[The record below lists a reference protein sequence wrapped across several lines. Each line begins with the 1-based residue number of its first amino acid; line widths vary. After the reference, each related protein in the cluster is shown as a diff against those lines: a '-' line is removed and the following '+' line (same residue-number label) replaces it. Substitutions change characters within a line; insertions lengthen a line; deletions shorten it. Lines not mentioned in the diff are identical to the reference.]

1 MRLFEITEPRN
12 IPIAQLSR
20 QLTGTQSIKDI
31 SMIVQKTF
39 PELDVDSMK
48 NSKVDKN
55 TVNVGAF
62 YDTDTDEEEN
72 EITVELLFSND
83 DTVTWNAENRKN
95 FLRRLQSTIKHEY
108 MHADQ
113 HAARDYDADSYGMDD
128 TTSSREYYSRG
139 DEIEA
144 YAMNIADELKRKQ
157 GVDGA
162 MQTLRTVTKSSQL
175 KDKLGYLLSPDLKGY
190 IDEFDDN
197 PRVIK
202 ALLKKIY
209 QFLTK

>member
-1 MRLFEITEPRN
+1 MRLYEITEPRD

-20 QLTGTQSIKDI
+20 QLTGTQSIEDI
-31 SMIVQKTF
+31 STIIQKAF
-39 PELDVDSMK
+39 PELNIDSLQNKQIDV
-48 NSKVDKN
+48 N

-62 YDTDTDEEEN
+62 YDDEEEN
-72 EITVELLFSND
+72 DITVELMFSNQ
-83 DTVTWNAENRKN
+83 DTVTWNVENRKD

-128 TTSSREYYSRG
+128 TTTSREYYSRG

-157 GVDGA
+157 GSKGA
-162 MQTLRTVTKSSQL
+162 MQILRTVTKSSQL

>member
-20 QLTGTQSIKDI
+20 QLTGTQDIEDI
-31 SMIVQKTF
+31 SLIVQKAF
-39 PELDVDSMK
+39 PDLNVDSMQNK
-48 NSKVDKN
+48 QIDTN

-62 YDTDTDEEEN
+62 YDDEEDN
-72 EITVELLFSND
+72 DITVELMFSD
-83 DTVTWNAENRKN
+83 EDTITWNAENRKN

-113 HAARDYDADSYGMDD
+113 HAARDYDGDSYGMDD
-128 TTSSREYYSRG
+128 STTSREYYSRG

-144 YAMNIADELKRKQ
+144 YAMNIADELQRKQ
-157 GVDGA
+157 GLEGA

>member
-20 QLTGTQSIKDI
+20 QLTGTQDIEDI
-31 SMIVQKTF
+31 SLIVQKAF
-39 PELDVDSMK
+39 PDLNVDSMQNK
-48 NSKVDKN
+48 QIDTN

-62 YDTDTDEEEN
+62 YDDEEEN
-72 EITVELLFSND
+72 DITVELMFSD
-83 DTVTWNAENRKN
+83 EDTITWNAENRKN

-113 HAARDYDADSYGMDD
+113 HAARDYDGDSYGMDD
-128 TTSSREYYSRG
+128 STTSREYYSRG

-157 GVDGA
+157 GSEGA
-162 MQTLRTVTKSSQL
+162 MQILRTVTKSSQL

-197 PRVIK
+197 PLVIK

>member
-1 MRLFEITEPRN
+1 MRLYEITEPRD
-12 IPIAQLSR
+12 IPISQLSR
-20 QLTGTQSIKDI
+20 QLTGTQDVKNI
-31 SMIVQKTF
+31 SLIVQKTF
-39 PELDVDSMK
+39 PELNIASLQNNQIDT
-48 NSKVDKN
+48 N
-55 TVNVGAF
+55 TVNVGAV
-62 YDTDTDEEEN
+62 YDDEEDD
-72 EITVELLFSND
+72 ITVELMFSD
-83 DTVTWNAENRKN
+83 EDTVSWNAENRKE
-95 FLRRLQSTIKHEY
+95 FLRKLQSTIKHEY

-157 GVDGA
+157 GVAGA
-162 MQTLRTVTKSSQL
+162 MQILRTVTKSSQL

>member
-20 QLTGTQSIKDI
+20 QLTGTQDIEDI

-39 PELDVDSMK
+39 PELNVDSLQNK
-48 NSKVDKN
+48 QIDTN

-62 YDTDTDEEEN
+62 YDDEEEN
-72 EITVELLFSND
+72 DITVQLMFSNE
-83 DTVTWNAENRKN
+83 DTVTWNTQNRKD

-113 HAARDYDADSYGMDD
+113 HAARDYDADSYGSDD

-197 PRVIK
+197 PQVIK

>member
-20 QLTGTQSIKDI
+20 QLTGTQDIEDI
-31 SMIVQKTF
+31 SLIVQKAF
-39 PELDVDSMK
+39 PDLNVDSLQNK
-48 NSKVDKN
+48 QIDAN

-62 YDTDTDEEEN
+62 YDDEEEN
-72 EITVELLFSND
+72 DITVELMFSD
-83 DTVTWNAENRKN
+83 EDTVTWNAENRKN

-113 HAARDYDADSYGMDD
+113 HAARDYDADSYGSDD
-128 TTSSREYYSRG
+128 STTSREYYSRG

>member
-1 MRLFEITEPRN
+1 MRLYEITDPRD

-20 QLTGTQSIKDI
+20 LLTGTQDNNNII
-31 SMIVQKTF
+31 SIVQKVF
-39 PELDVDSMK
+39 PELTIDSLQHNQVD
-48 NSKVDKN
+48 DN

-62 YDTDTDEEEN
+62 YDDEEEN
-72 EITVELLFSND
+72 NITVELMFSNN
-83 DTVTWNAENRKN
+83 DTVTWNTTNRKD

-113 HAARDYDADSYGMDD
+113 HAARGYDDDSYGMDD
-128 TTSSREYYSRG
+128 STSNREYYSRG

-157 GVDGA
+157 GMAGA
-162 MQTLRTVTKSSQL
+162 MQILRSVKKGSQL
-175 KDKLGYLLSPDLKGY
+175 KDKMGYLLSPDLKGY
-190 IDEFDDN
+190 IEEFDDN
-197 PRVIK
+197 PAVIK
-202 ALLKKIY
+202 ALLKKTY

>member
-1 MRLFEITEPRN
+1 MRLYEITEPRN
-12 IPIAQLSR
+12 IPIAKLSR
-20 QLTGTQSIKDI
+20 QLTGTQNIKDI
-31 SMIVQKTF
+31 SLTIQKAF
-39 PELDVDSMK
+39 PDLNVDSMQNK
-48 NSKVDKN
+48 QIDTN

-62 YDTDTDEEEN
+62 YDDEEEN
-72 EITVELLFSND
+72 DITVELMFSD
-83 DTVTWNAENRKN
+83 EDTITWNAENRKN

-113 HAARDYDADSYGMDD
+113 HAARDYGTDSYGSDD
-128 TTSSREYYSRG
+128 STTSREYYSRG

-157 GVDGA
+157 GIEGA
-162 MQTLRTVTKSSQL
+162 MQILRTVTKSSQL

>member
-1 MRLFEITEPRN
+1 MRLYEITEPRN
-12 IPIAQLSR
+12 IPISQLSR
-20 QLTGTQSIKDI
+20 QLTGTQDIEDI
-31 SMIVQKTF
+31 SLIVQKTF
-39 PELDVDSMK
+39 PELNVDSIQNK
-48 NSKVDKN
+48 QIDAN

-62 YDTDTDEEEN
+62 YDDEEEN
-72 EITVELLFSND
+72 DITVELMFSD
-83 DTVTWNAENRKN
+83 EDTITWNTQNRKD

-113 HAARDYDADSYGMDD
+113 HAARDYEYDSYGIDD
-128 TTSSREYYSRG
+128 TTTGREYYSRG

-157 GVDGA
+157 GLEGA

>member
-1 MRLFEITEPRN
+1 MRLYEITEPRN
-12 IPIAQLSR
+12 IPIAELSR
-20 QLTGTQSIKDI
+20 QLTGTQNIKDI
-31 SMIVQKTF
+31 SLTIQKAF
-39 PELDVDSMK
+39 PDLNVDSMQNK
-48 NSKVDKN
+48 QIDTN

-62 YDTDTDEEEN
+62 YDDEEEN
-72 EITVELLFSND
+72 DITVELMFSD
-83 DTVTWNAENRKN
+83 EDTITWNAENRKN

-113 HAARDYDADSYGMDD
+113 HAARDYDTDSYGSDD
-128 TTSSREYYSRG
+128 STTSREYYSRG

-157 GVDGA
+157 GIEGA
-162 MQTLRTVTKSSQL
+162 MQILRTVTKSSQL

>member
-20 QLTGTQSIKDI
+20 QLTGTQDIEDI
-31 SMIVQKTF
+31 SMIVQKAF
-39 PELDVDSMK
+39 PELNVDSLQNK
-48 NSKVDKN
+48 QIDAN

-62 YDTDTDEEEN
+62 YDDEEEN
-72 EITVELLFSND
+72 DITVQLMFSNE
-83 DTVTWNAENRKN
+83 DTVTWNTQNRKD

-113 HAARDYDADSYGMDD
+113 HAARDYDTDSYGSDD
-128 TTSSREYYSRG
+128 STTSREYYSRG

-157 GVDGA
+157 GIDGA

>member
-12 IPIAQLSR
+12 IPIAQLSK
-20 QLTGTQSIKDI
+20 QLTGTQAIEDI
-31 SMIVQKTF
+31 SMIVQKAF
-39 PELDVDSMK
+39 PELNVDSLQNK
-48 NSKVDKN
+48 QIDAN

-62 YDTDTDEEEN
+62 YDDEEEN
-72 EITVELLFSND
+72 DITVQLMFSNE
-83 DTVTWNAENRKN
+83 DTVTWNTQNRKD

-113 HAARDYDADSYGMDD
+113 HAARDYDADSYGSDD

-157 GVDGA
+157 GIDGA

>member
-1 MRLFEITEPRN
+1 MRLYEITEPRD
-12 IPIAQLSR
+12 IPISQLSR
-20 QLTGTQSIKDI
+20 QLTGTQDVKNI

-39 PELDVDSMK
+39 PELNIASLQNNQIDT
-48 NSKVDKN
+48 N
-55 TVNVGAF
+55 TVNVGAV
-62 YDTDTDEEEN
+62 YDDEEDD
-72 EITVELLFSND
+72 ITVELMFSD
-83 DTVTWNAENRKN
+83 EDTVSWNAENRKE
-95 FLRRLQSTIKHEY
+95 FLRKLQSTIKHEY

-157 GVDGA
+157 GVAGA
-162 MQTLRTVTKSSQL
+162 MQILRTVTKSSQL

-209 QFLTK
+209 QFLNK

>member
-1 MRLFEITEPRN
+1 MRLYEITEPRN

-20 QLTGTQSIKDI
+20 QLTGTQNIEDI
-31 SMIVQKTF
+31 SLIVQKTF
-39 PELDVDSMK
+39 PDLNVDSLQNK
-48 NSKVDKN
+48 QIDAN

-62 YDTDTDEEEN
+62 YDDEEEN
-72 EITVELLFSND
+72 DITVELMFSD
-83 DTVTWNAENRKN
+83 EDTVTWNTQNRKD

-113 HAARDYDADSYGMDD
+113 HAARDYEDDSYGMDD

-157 GVDGA
+157 GLEGA
-162 MQTLRTVTKSSQL
+162 MQILRTVTKSSQL

>member
-20 QLTGTQSIKDI
+20 QLTGTQDIENI
-31 SMIVQKTF
+31 SMIVQKAF
-39 PELDVDSMK
+39 PELNVDSLQNK
-48 NSKVDKN
+48 QIDAN

-62 YDTDTDEEEN
+62 YDDEEEN
-72 EITVELLFSND
+72 DITVELMFSD
-83 DTVTWNAENRKN
+83 EDTITWNAENRKN

-113 HAARDYDADSYGMDD
+113 HAARDYDADSYGSDD
-128 TTSSREYYSRG
+128 STTSREYYSRG

-162 MQTLRTVTKSSQL
+162 MQILRTVTKSSQL

-197 PRVIK
+197 PQVIK

>member
-1 MRLFEITEPRN
+1 MRLYEITEPRD
-12 IPIAQLSR
+12 ISISQLSR
-20 QLTGTQSIKDI
+20 RLTGTQDVKNI
-31 SMIVQKTF
+31 SLIVQKTF
-39 PELDVDSMK
+39 PELNIASLQNNQIDT
-48 NSKVDKN
+48 N

-62 YDTDTDEEEN
+62 YDDEEDD
-72 EITVELLFSND
+72 ITVELMFSD
-83 DTVTWNAENRKN
+83 EDTVTWNTQNRKE
-95 FLRRLQSTIKHEY
+95 FLRKLQSTIKHEY

-162 MQTLRTVTKSSQL
+162 MQILRTVTKSSQL

-209 QFLTK
+209 QFLNK

>member
-12 IPIAQLSR
+12 IPIAQLSK
-20 QLTGTQSIKDI
+20 QLTGTQAIEDI
-31 SMIVQKTF
+31 SMIVQKAF
-39 PELDVDSMK
+39 PELNVDSLQNK
-48 NSKVDKN
+48 QIDAN

-62 YDTDTDEEEN
+62 YDDEEEN
-72 EITVELLFSND
+72 DITVQLMFSNE
-83 DTVTWNAENRKN
+83 DTVTWNTQNRKD

-113 HAARDYDADSYGMDD
+113 HAARDYDADSYGSDD

>member
-1 MRLFEITEPRN
+1 MRLYEITDPRD

-20 QLTGTQSIKDI
+20 LLTGTQDNNNII
-31 SMIVQKTF
+31 SIVQKVF
-39 PELDVDSMK
+39 PELTIDSLQHKQVD
-48 NSKVDKN
+48 DN

-62 YDTDTDEEEN
+62 YDDEEEN
-72 EITVELLFSND
+72 NITVELMFSNN
-83 DTVTWNAENRKN
+83 DTVTWNTTNRKD

-113 HAARDYDADSYGMDD
+113 HAARGYDDDSYGMDD
-128 TTSSREYYSRG
+128 STSNREYYSRG

-157 GVDGA
+157 GMAGA
-162 MQTLRTVTKSSQL
+162 MQILRSVKKGSQL
-175 KDKLGYLLSPDLKGY
+175 KDKMGYLLSPDLKGY
-190 IDEFDDN
+190 IEEFDDN
-197 PRVIK
+197 PAVIK
-202 ALLKKIY
+202 ALLKKTY

>member
-1 MRLFEITEPRN
+1 MRLYEITEPRD

-20 QLTGTQSIKDI
+20 QLTGTQSVKDI
-31 SMIVQKTF
+31 SKVVQKTF
-39 PELDVDSMK
+39 PELNVNSLQHKEVDP
-48 NSKVDKN
+48 N
-55 TVNVGAF
+55 TVLVGAF
-62 YDTDTDEEEN
+62 YDDEEEN
-72 EITVELLFSND
+72 DITVQLMFNGQQVSWDSL
-83 DTVTWNAENRKN
+83 NRKD

-113 HAARDYDADSYGMDD
+113 HTARDYDADSYGSDD
-128 TTSSREYYSRG
+128 STSKREYYSRG

-157 GVDGA
+157 GIDGA

>member
-1 MRLFEITEPRN
+1 MRLYEITEPRN

-20 QLTGTQSIKDI
+20 QLTGTQNIEDI
-31 SMIVQKTF
+31 SLIVQKTF
-39 PELDVDSMK
+39 PDLNVDSLQNK
-48 NSKVDKN
+48 QIDAN

-62 YDTDTDEEEN
+62 YDDEEEN
-72 EITVELLFSND
+72 DITVELMFSD
-83 DTVTWNAENRKN
+83 EDTVTWNTQNRKD

-113 HAARDYDADSYGMDD
+113 HAARDYENDSYGIDD

-157 GVDGA
+157 GLQGA
-162 MQTLRTVTKSSQL
+162 MQILRTVTKSSQL

>member
-1 MRLFEITEPRN
+1 MRLYEITEPRD
-12 IPIAQLSR
+12 IPISQLSR
-20 QLTGTQSIKDI
+20 QLTGTQDVKNI

-39 PELDVDSMK
+39 PELNIASLQNNQIDT
-48 NSKVDKN
+48 N
-55 TVNVGAF
+55 TVNVGAV
-62 YDTDTDEEEN
+62 YDDEEDD
-72 EITVELLFSND
+72 ITVELMFSD
-83 DTVTWNAENRKN
+83 EDTVSWNAENRKE
-95 FLRRLQSTIKHEY
+95 FLRKLQSTIKHEY

-157 GVDGA
+157 GVAGA
-162 MQTLRTVTKSSQL
+162 MQILRTVTKSSQL

>member
-1 MRLFEITEPRN
+1 MRLYEITEPRD

-20 QLTGTQSIKDI
+20 QLTGTQSIEDI
-31 SMIVQKTF
+31 STIIQKAF
-39 PELDVDSMK
+39 PELNIDSLQNKQIDV
-48 NSKVDKN
+48 N

-62 YDTDTDEEEN
+62 YDDEEEN
-72 EITVELLFSND
+72 DITVELMFSNQ
-83 DTVTWNAENRKN
+83 DTVTWNVENRKD

-128 TTSSREYYSRG
+128 TTTSREYYSRG

-157 GVDGA
+157 GSKGA
-162 MQTLRTVTKSSQL
+162 MQILRTVTKSSQL

-197 PRVIK
+197 PRVVK

>member
-12 IPIAQLSR
+12 IPIAQLSK
-20 QLTGTQSIKDI
+20 QLTGTQAIEDI
-31 SMIVQKTF
+31 SMIVQKAF
-39 PELDVDSMK
+39 PELNVDSLQNK
-48 NSKVDKN
+48 QIDAN

-62 YDTDTDEEEN
+62 YDDEEEN
-72 EITVELLFSND
+72 DITVQLMFSNE
-83 DTVTWNAENRKN
+83 DTVTWNTQNRKD

-113 HAARDYDADSYGMDD
+113 HAARDYDTDSYGSDD
-128 TTSSREYYSRG
+128 STTSREYYSRG

-157 GVDGA
+157 GIDGA

>member
-1 MRLFEITEPRN
+1 MRLYEITEPRN
-12 IPIAQLSR
+12 IPIAKLSR
-20 QLTGTQSIKDI
+20 QLTGTQNIKDI
-31 SMIVQKTF
+31 SLTIQKAF
-39 PELDVDSMK
+39 PDLNVDSMQNK
-48 NSKVDKN
+48 QIDTN

-62 YDTDTDEEEN
+62 YDDEEDN
-72 EITVELLFSND
+72 DITVELMFSD
-83 DTVTWNAENRKN
+83 EDTITWNAENRKN

-113 HAARDYDADSYGMDD
+113 HAARDYDTDSYGSDD
-128 TTSSREYYSRG
+128 STTSREYYSRG

-157 GVDGA
+157 GIEGA
-162 MQTLRTVTKSSQL
+162 MQILRTVTKSSQL

>member
-1 MRLFEITEPRN
+1 MRLYEITEPRN

-31 SMIVQKTF
+31 VMIVQKTF
-39 PELDVDSMK
+39 PELNVNSLQSTEVDP
-48 NSKVDKN
+48 N
-55 TVNVGAF
+55 TVLVGAF
-62 YDTDTDEEEN
+62 YDDEEEN
-72 EITVELLFSND
+72 DITVELMFNGQQVSWDSL
-83 DTVTWNAENRKN
+83 NRKD

-113 HAARDYDADSYGMDD
+113 HTARDYDADSYGSDD
-128 TTSSREYYSRG
+128 STSKREYYSRG

-157 GVDGA
+157 GLEGA
-162 MQTLRTVTKSSQL
+162 MQILRTVTKSSQL
-175 KDKLGYLLSPDLKGY
+175 KDKLGYLLSPDLKAY

>member
-20 QLTGTQSIKDI
+20 QLTGTQDIEDI
-31 SMIVQKTF
+31 SMIVQKAF
-39 PELDVDSMK
+39 PELNVDSLQNK
-48 NSKVDKN
+48 QIDAN

-62 YDTDTDEEEN
+62 YDDEEEN
-72 EITVELLFSND
+72 DITVQLMFSNE
-83 DTVTWNAENRKN
+83 DTVTWNTQNRKD

-113 HAARDYDADSYGMDD
+113 HAARDYDADSYGSDD

>member
-1 MRLFEITEPRN
+1 MRLYEITEPRN

-20 QLTGTQSIKDI
+20 QLTGTQDIEDI
-31 SMIVQKTF
+31 SLIVQKAF
-39 PELDVDSMK
+39 PDLNVDSLQNK
-48 NSKVDKN
+48 QIDAN

-62 YDTDTDEEEN
+62 YDDEEEN
-72 EITVELLFSND
+72 DITVELMFSD
-83 DTVTWNAENRKN
+83 EDTVTWNTQNRKD

-113 HAARDYDADSYGMDD
+113 HAARDYENDSYGIDD

-157 GVDGA
+157 GLQGA
-162 MQTLRTVTKSSQL
+162 MQILRTVTKSSQL

>member
-1 MRLFEITEPRN
+1 MRLYEITEPRD
-12 IPIAQLSR
+12 IPISQLSR
-20 QLTGTQSIKDI
+20 QLTGTQDVKNI

-39 PELDVDSMK
+39 PELNIASLQNNQIDT
-48 NSKVDKN
+48 N
-55 TVNVGAF
+55 TVNVGAV
-62 YDTDTDEEEN
+62 YDDEEDD
-72 EITVELLFSND
+72 ITVELMFSD
-83 DTVTWNAENRKN
+83 EDTVSWNAENRKE
-95 FLRRLQSTIKHEY
+95 FLRKLQSTIKHEY

-162 MQTLRTVTKSSQL
+162 MQILRTVTKSSQL

-209 QFLTK
+209 QFLNK

>member
-1 MRLFEITEPRN
+1 MRLYEITEPRN

-20 QLTGTQSIKDI
+20 QLTGTQDIEDI
-31 SMIVQKTF
+31 SLIVQKAF
-39 PELDVDSMK
+39 PDLNVDSLQNK
-48 NSKVDKN
+48 QIDAN

-62 YDTDTDEEEN
+62 YDDEEEN
-72 EITVELLFSND
+72 DITVELMFSD
-83 DTVTWNAENRKN
+83 EDTVTWNTQNRKD

-113 HAARDYDADSYGMDD
+113 HAARDYEDDSYGIDD

-157 GVDGA
+157 GLQGA
-162 MQTLRTVTKSSQL
+162 MQILRTVTKSSQL

>member
-1 MRLFEITEPRN
+1 MRLYEITEPRD
-12 IPIAQLSR
+12 IPISQLSR
-20 QLTGTQSIKDI
+20 QLTGTQDVKNI
-31 SMIVQKTF
+31 SLIVQKTF
-39 PELDVDSMK
+39 PELNIASLQNNQIDT
-48 NSKVDKN
+48 N
-55 TVNVGAF
+55 TVNVGAV
-62 YDTDTDEEEN
+62 YDDEEDD
-72 EITVELLFSND
+72 ITVELMFSD
-83 DTVTWNAENRKN
+83 EDTVSWNAENRKE
-95 FLRRLQSTIKHEY
+95 FLRKLQSTIKHEY

-162 MQTLRTVTKSSQL
+162 MQILRTVTKSSQL

-209 QFLTK
+209 QFLNK

>member
-20 QLTGTQSIKDI
+20 QLTGTQDIEDI
-31 SMIVQKTF
+31 SLIVQKAF
-39 PELDVDSMK
+39 PELNVDSMQNK
-48 NSKVDKN
+48 QIDVN

-62 YDTDTDEEEN
+62 YDDEEEN
-72 EITVELLFSND
+72 DITVELMFSD
-83 DTVTWNAENRKN
+83 EDTVTWNAENRKN

-113 HAARDYDADSYGMDD
+113 HAARDYDADSYGSDD
-128 TTSSREYYSRG
+128 STTSREYYSRG

-190 IDEFDDN
+190 IDEYDDN

>member
-12 IPIAQLSR
+12 IPIAQLSK
-20 QLTGTQSIKDI
+20 QLTGTQAIEDI
-31 SMIVQKTF
+31 SMIVQKAF
-39 PELDVDSMK
+39 PELNVDSLQNK
-48 NSKVDKN
+48 QIDTN

-62 YDTDTDEEEN
+62 YDDEEEN
-72 EITVELLFSND
+72 DITVQLMFSNE
-83 DTVTWNAENRKN
+83 DTVTWNTQNRKD

-113 HAARDYDADSYGMDD
+113 HAARDYDADSYGSDD

>member
-1 MRLFEITEPRN
+1 
-12 IPIAQLSR
+12 
-20 QLTGTQSIKDI
+20 
-31 SMIVQKTF
+31 
-39 PELDVDSMK
+39 
-48 NSKVDKN
+48 
-55 TVNVGAF
+55 
-62 YDTDTDEEEN
+62 
-72 EITVELLFSND
+72 
-83 DTVTWNAENRKN
+83 
-95 FLRRLQSTIKHEY
+95 

-113 HAARDYDADSYGMDD
+113 HAARDYDGDSYGMDD
-128 TTSSREYYSRG
+128 STTSREYYSRG

-144 YAMNIADELKRKQ
+144 YAMNIADELERKQ
-157 GVDGA
+157 GLEGA

>member
-1 MRLFEITEPRN
+1 MRLYEITEPRD
-12 IPIAQLSR
+12 IPISQLSR
-20 QLTGTQSIKDI
+20 QLTGTQDVKNI
-31 SMIVQKTF
+31 SLIVQKTF
-39 PELDVDSMK
+39 PELNIASLQNNQIDT
-48 NSKVDKN
+48 N
-55 TVNVGAF
+55 TVNVGAV
-62 YDTDTDEEEN
+62 YDDEEDD
-72 EITVELLFSND
+72 ITVELMFSD
-83 DTVTWNAENRKN
+83 EDTVSWNAENRKE
-95 FLRRLQSTIKHEY
+95 FLRKLQSTIKHEY

-162 MQTLRTVTKSSQL
+162 MQILRTVTKSSQL

>member
-20 QLTGTQSIKDI
+20 QLTGTQDIEDI
-31 SMIVQKTF
+31 SLIVQKAF
-39 PELDVDSMK
+39 PDLNVDSMQNK
-48 NSKVDKN
+48 QIDTN

-62 YDTDTDEEEN
+62 YDDEEDN
-72 EITVELLFSND
+72 DITVELMFSD
-83 DTVTWNAENRKN
+83 EDTITWNAENRKH

-113 HAARDYDADSYGMDD
+113 HAARDYDGDSYGMDD
-128 TTSSREYYSRG
+128 STTSREYYSRG

-144 YAMNIADELKRKQ
+144 YAMNIADELERKQ
-157 GVDGA
+157 GLEGA

>member
-1 MRLFEITEPRN
+1 MFSDE
-12 IPIAQLSR
+12 
-20 QLTGTQSIKDI
+20 
-31 SMIVQKTF
+31 
-39 PELDVDSMK
+39 
-48 NSKVDKN
+48 
-55 TVNVGAF
+55 
-62 YDTDTDEEEN
+62 DT
-72 EITVELLFSND
+72 I
-83 DTVTWNAENRKN
+83 TWNAENRKN

-113 HAARDYDADSYGMDD
+113 HAARDYDTDSYGSDD
-128 TTSSREYYSRG
+128 STTSREYYSRG

-157 GVDGA
+157 GIEGA
-162 MQTLRTVTKSSQL
+162 MQILRTVTKSSQL
-175 KDKLGYLLSPDLKGY
+175 KDKLGYLLSPDLKAY

>member
-1 MRLFEITEPRN
+1 MRLYEITEPRN

-20 QLTGTQSIKDI
+20 QLTGTQDIEDI
-31 SMIVQKTF
+31 SLIVQKAF
-39 PELDVDSMK
+39 PDLNVDSLQNK
-48 NSKVDKN
+48 QIDTN

-62 YDTDTDEEEN
+62 YDDEEEN
-72 EITVELLFSND
+72 DITVELMFSD
-83 DTVTWNAENRKN
+83 EDTVTWNTQNRKD

-113 HAARDYDADSYGMDD
+113 HAARDYEDDSYGIDD
-128 TTSSREYYSRG
+128 TTTSREYYSRG

-157 GVDGA
+157 GLEGA
-162 MQTLRTVTKSSQL
+162 MQILRTVTKSSQL